1 MELTPELK
9 RRFCKNCNIPISI
22 FVEPFFTDRIKLFS
36 MYYNTIEELQ
46 KFVKSIE
53 PYDCEQDYYEH
64 YNKTKDA
71 AINFI
76 KGTEGYEKFNNMD
89 MKEIS
94 KAISEIHI
102 PSSDIY
108 KPTNDGKR
116 FISIDMKKANF
127 HSLKAFAP
135 DIFDNADTWE
145 DFMRKFTDDEHII
158 GSKYVRQVI
167 LGNCNPKR
175 HITYEKYLMHFI
187 ILSLAEIVS
196 PEDIICFSNDEV
208 VVKTDN
214 NKKYDINEI
223 EECVKNSYFGQ
234 HIPFK
239 VEEFKLDYL
248 GEGIG
253 YIKRYDDEKF
263 KLKCVDNDYF
273 PMILR
278 LVQSGYVMLNDLF
291 FMHKGT
297 LASFYDVPENVRKV
311 FNYNSVVLEDE
322 YENQAKKTGK
332 AFKMLAERL
341 RKM

>member
-1 MELTPELK
+1 
-9 RRFCKNCNIPISI
+9 
-22 FVEPFFTDRIKLFS
+22 
-36 MYYNTIEELQ
+36 
-46 KFVKSIE
+46 
-53 PYDCEQDYYEH
+53 
-64 YNKTKDA
+64 
-71 AINFI
+71 
-76 KGTEGYEKFNNMD
+76 
-89 MKEIS
+89 
-94 KAISEIHI
+94 
-102 PSSDIY
+102 
-108 KPTNDGKR
+108 
-116 FISIDMKKANF
+116 MKKANF

-187 ILSLAEIVS
+187 ILSLAEIIS

-278 LVQSGYVMLNDLF
+278 LIQSGYVMLNDLF
-291 FMHKGT
+291 FVHKGA
-297 LASFYDVPENVRKV
+297 LARFNDVPKNIREV
-311 FNYNSVVLEDE
+311 FNYDKGAIVEW
-322 YENQAKKTGK
+322 
-332 AFKMLAERL
+332 
-341 RKM
+341 